1 MNATA
6 TMTEISTDDQLK
18 LRCFEISLQI
28 RQQESMHRI
37 QAWQHLGRNGDAPT
51 LHTRDEVYEDAARL
65 YDFVSTES
73 E

>member
-1 MNATA
+1 MTATA
-6 TMTEISTDDQLK
+6 EVTDVSTDRQLK

-37 QAWQHLGRNGDAPT
+37 QAWQHLGRNGEPPQ

-65 YDFVSTES
+65 YDFVSED